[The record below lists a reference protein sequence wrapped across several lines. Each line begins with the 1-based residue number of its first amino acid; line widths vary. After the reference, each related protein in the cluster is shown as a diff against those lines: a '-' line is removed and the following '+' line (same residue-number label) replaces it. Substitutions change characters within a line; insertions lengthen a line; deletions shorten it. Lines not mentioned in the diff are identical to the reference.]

1 MSDSKKLRLMAMQ
14 KKKSK
19 NWLIKQVV
27 FAVIPLGFFLLCALM
42 LLMVMVMPSPNINQ
56 DILPMYKTYA
66 DLMGADWQLLAA
78 YDLAVHNNQ
87 ADALDPEAAAWFFL
101 TVEFD
106 GKILNGKN
114 RIQDYF
120 GEPLSFEEAMT
131 RFIQMNQSAESE
143 IYEVGAKDI
152 VSLENKLSDE
162 EFKWVEALIS
172 NNVISQ
178 MAGEASYQGVS
189 YQKLVLE
196 SKGYFALPLSSGSYT
211 VSARGFGYR
220 MHPIKKV
227 MKFHSGQ
234 DFGSSSGTP
243 VGASADGVANV
254 RWDPDGYGKYIV
266 VTHPNGMSTLY
277 AHLSATLVMKGQE
290 VKKGE
295 VIGLVG
301 STGGSTGPHLHF
313 EIRKNSQYF
322 DPMKFL
328 K

>member
-1 MSDSKKLRLMAMQ
+1 M
-14 KKKSK
+14 
-19 NWLIKQVV
+19 IKQVV
-27 FAVIPLGFFLLCALM
+27 YAVLPLGFFFLCALM
-42 LLMVMVMPSPNINQ
+42 ILMVMMIPSPNIKL
-56 DILPMYKTYA
+56 DAIPTYKTYA

-78 YDLAVHNNQ
+78 YDLAVHKNQ

-106 GKILNGKN
+106 GERLNGKN

-120 GEPLSFEEAMT
+120 GEELTFVEALN
-131 RFIQMNQSAESE
+131 RFIEMNQSTG
-143 IYEVGAKDI
+143 YEVYQIGAKDI
-152 VSLENKLSDE
+152 VSLENRLSDD
-162 EFKWVEALIS
+162 EFKWVEILIS
-172 NNVISQ
+172 NNIISQ
-178 MAGEASYQGVS
+178 MAGEASYQGAS

-196 SKGYFALPLSSGSYT
+196 SKGYFALPLSNGSYT
-211 VSARGFGYR
+211 ISARGFGYR

-234 DFGSSSGTP
+234 DFGAASGTP

-266 VTHPNGMSTLY
+266 VTHQNGMSTLY
-277 AHLSATLVMKGQE
+277 AHLSATLVVKGQE
-290 VKKGE
+290 VKKGD